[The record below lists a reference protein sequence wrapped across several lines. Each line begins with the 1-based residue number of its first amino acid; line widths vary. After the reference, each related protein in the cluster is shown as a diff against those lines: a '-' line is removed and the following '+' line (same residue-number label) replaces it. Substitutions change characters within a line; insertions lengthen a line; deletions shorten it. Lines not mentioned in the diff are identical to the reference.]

1 MKLCAYFGNPWIG
14 IYAKTNDKI
23 ALIPKEASEKF
34 EQIVAQNLDVQI
46 HKTCINGSNI
56 LGIYIVINS
65 NGIIL
70 PSFVQEQELKEI
82 KKTGLNVYVSDEKL
96 NAHGN
101 NIVANDKGG
110 IINPYVPNHEKK
122 KMEDALG
129 VELVGSLVAGY
140 STVGSSC
147 LANNNGF
154 LAHFNTSDDDMKIIE
169 DALKVRGNRGSINF
183 GTGFI
188 PLGVLVNNKSYVAG
202 EKTTAFEVGNIEASF
217 GFVK

>member
-1 MKLCAYFGNPWIG
+1 MKLCTYFGNPWIG

-23 ALIPKEASEKF
+23 ALIPKDANEKF
-34 EQIVAQNLDVQI
+34 EQIIAENLKVEV
-46 HKTCINGSNI
+46 HKALINGSNI
-56 LGIYIVINS
+56 LGIYTSMNS

-70 PSFVQEQELKEI
+70 PSFVHEEELKDI
-82 KKTGLNVYVSDEKL
+82 KKTGLNICVSSENR

-129 VELVGSLVAGY
+129 IELVGALASGY
-140 STVGSSC
+140 STVGSAC
-147 LANNNGF
+147 LATNKGF
-154 LAHFNTSDDDMKIIE
+154 LTHFNTTDEEMKIIE
-169 DALKVRGNRGSINF
+169 DALKTKGNRGSVNF

-188 PLGVLVNNKSYVAG
+188 PLGAIVNNHGYIAG
-202 EKTTAFEVGNIEASF
+202 EKTTAFELGNIEASF